1 MSTILDLHVIYKNLH
16 NLEIS
21 ENQEKEPVGFQR
33 RHSTSPV
40 TLCNSKFN
48 SCNADHLRGDS
59 ASWLLS
65 SHWSQDPEPKGKSDP
80 FQTTFRADRSIS
92 LTESC
97 MPGLG
102 SAKGQVPPPP
112 GFPPLKPAIP
122 VLSNRYKTELCNTFQ
137 EMGFCKYGAKCQF
150 AHGLEELRVLNRH
163 PKYKTEFCYK
173 YRMYGACP
181 YGSRC
186 NFIHDPEEERL
197 SMGTRPEP
205 HRLRQSV
212 SYHGAPGPR
221 STSPPGLLELSAF
234 TRAPSVSPPPSDLLS
249 PTFYG
254 TALPSHPGRH
264 STRLH
269 SEPLP
274 QFFMHS
280 QPTCCSC
287 RCGKGMSPPA
297 SAKALPLAASLHTQN
312 NFFPSQQVM
321 TRVPSANSLSDQDG
335 YSSCSSLS
343 GSESPVSDLGT
354 CSSSGANKRLP
365 AFSRLSISD

>member
-48 SCNADHLRGDS
+48 SCNADHLR
-59 ASWLLS
+59 
-65 SHWSQDPEPKGKSDP
+65 
-80 FQTTFRADRSIS
+80 TTFRADRSIS

-287 RCGKGMSPPA
+287 RC
-297 SAKALPLAASLHTQN
+297 ASLHTQN